1 MSVFGLERN
10 QTNAANKYD
19 HAITLVDST
28 KLKESPEESPDNGS
42 ATAPIPRTDSGTLLS
57 RQITKGQGTLRKEL
71 ARRKYAK
78 YQEGRESEGGT
89 PRDSIDELSSNATEE
104 PRPSQDAERTGRLRD
119 WIPFR
124 GKKKAPKAKQVE
136 DTFIDV
142 LYENQRGS
150 FFCGIPLYSS
160 NSLLN
165 FDPSAW
171 QTANFQD
178 SGVNITNFQLPDPGW
193 AWDWKTW
200 YVDMS
205 HDVDEEGWEYS
216 FSFNKAYA
224 WHGNHPWLFSF
235 VRRRRW
241 LRKRVKIYLHHLG
254 EKTSKKM
261 GRSHMLSE
269 DYFTIHAA
277 KRDRSRESSAD
288 RTTTNRSSYIN
299 AQNNDSDDEQDMGDI
314 ANILALMSALRR
326 ARVDREKL
334 AAVKRFLK
342 QGGDELFY
350 LADSMSE
357 IMNTFVHQ
365 TSRRQLQSYLLQVLD
380 ESTRNQAKEEGE
392 GKEMSKEG
400 SDPDDEARKRKID
413 NMLKTIHVA
422 GIHVNDADY
431 WSKLRARTRSS
442 EMGPTNETHALDAT
456 ERAEVSELGP
466 HSHSKDDESPVREE
480 IKGIPHDA
488 HVSEEPRLKFNLHD
502 GGNDENASPG
512 TVDKGKG
519 KA

>member
-1 MSVFGLERN
+1 MSVFGVERS
-10 QTNAANKYD
+10 QTGATNKYD
-19 HAITLVDST
+19 HAISLVDTT
-28 KLKESPEESPDNGS
+28 KPQESYEGTPDGAP
-42 ATAPIPRTDSGTLLS
+42 ATASISRTESGTLLG

-78 YQEGRESEGGT
+78 YQESKDSKDGT
-89 PRDSIDELSSNATEE
+89 PRDSIDEDNGTADLSSAKN
-104 PRPSQDAERTGRLRD
+104 AERTGRLRD
-119 WIPFR
+119 RIPLR
-124 GKKKAPKAKQVE
+124 GKKKVRKAKQVE
-136 DTFIDV
+136 DSFIDV

-178 SGVNITNFQLPDPGW
+178 SAVNITNFQLPDPSW

-205 HDVDEEGWEYS
+205 NDVDEEGWEYS

-261 GRSHMLSE
+261 GQAHMLNE

-277 KRDRSRESSAD
+277 KRNRSRDSSGDRS
-288 RTTTNRSSYIN
+288 TTNRSSHFLG
-299 AQNNDSDDEQDMGDI
+299 QNHDSDGEQDTGDI
-314 ANILALMSALRR
+314 PNVSALMSALKI
-326 ARVDREKL
+326 ARVDREKISAVNTFL
-334 AAVKRFLK
+334 A
-342 QGGDELFY
+342 QGGYELFY
-350 LADSMSE
+350 LADAIPD
-357 IMNTFVHQ
+357 IMEKFVYQ
-365 TSRRQLQSYLLQVLD
+365 TSKRQLQHDLLKALD
-380 ESTRNQAKEEGE
+380 ESTRNHT
-392 GKEMSKEG
+392 KEG
-400 SDPDDEARKRKID
+400 GNGKGKSKDSSDPDIEARKRKTD
-413 NMLKTIHVA
+413 HMLKAIHAA

-431 WSKLRARTRSS
+431 WSDLRARATST
-442 EMGPTNETHALDAT
+442 GTDPTNETHALDAA
-456 ERAEVSELGP
+456 EPAEVSEAGP
-466 HSHSKDDESPVREE
+466 HSQGGNDEPSVKEE
-480 IKGIPHDA
+480 IKGIPDDA
-488 HVSEEPRLKFNLHD
+488 HISKEPGLNINLHD
-502 GGNDENASPG
+502 GANDENRPPARE
-512 TVDKGKG
+512 DKGKG
-519 KA
+519 TA